1 MLVYNNVILKEGEI
15 IYLLFVFC
23 FSFTDLEL
31 ELYM

>member
-15 IYLLFVFC
+15 IYLLYVFW